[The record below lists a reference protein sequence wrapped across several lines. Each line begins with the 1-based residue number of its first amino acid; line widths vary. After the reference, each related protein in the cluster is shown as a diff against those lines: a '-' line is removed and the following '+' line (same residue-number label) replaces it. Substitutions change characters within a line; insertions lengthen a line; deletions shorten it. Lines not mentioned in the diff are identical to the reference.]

1 MTYEIEKNIPL
12 PEYAGRGRSK
22 GELRLAVESMEVGD
36 SFLVV
41 KDKRTPLP
49 KMAQVL
55 GIGLTT
61 RKEGDDLYRVW
72 RYK

>member
-1 MTYEIEKNIPL
+1 MVYEMEKNIPL

-22 GELRLAVESMEVGD
+22 GELRLAVERMEIGD
-36 SFLVV
+36 SFLVEAH
-41 KDKRTPLP
+41 KRSPLP

-55 GIGLTT
+55 DIGLTT
-61 RKEGDDLYRVW
+61 RKEGNLYRVW

>member
-1 MTYEIEKNIPL
+1 MAYEMEKNIPL
-12 PEYAGRGRSK
+12 PEYAGRGRGK
-22 GELRLAVESMEVGD
+22 GELRLAVEKMEVGD
-36 SFLVV
+36 SFLVEAH
-41 KDKRTPLP
+41 KRSPLP

-61 RKEGDDLYRVW
+61 RKESDDLYRVW